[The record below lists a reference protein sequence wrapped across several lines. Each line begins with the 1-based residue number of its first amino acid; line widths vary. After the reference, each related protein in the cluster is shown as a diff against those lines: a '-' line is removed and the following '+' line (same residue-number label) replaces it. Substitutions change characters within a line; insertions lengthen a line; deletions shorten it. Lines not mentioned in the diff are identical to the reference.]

1 MYVLVGRKFLGWE
14 TLVKSEE
21 AFSKNTDDSNIFL
34 IDSDELG
41 IVSIAFQT
49 GSKNK
54 TKHWLAKLQIGQQSK
69 TYPCWAQPWKK
80 DSALY
85 AERRSPCQMVPGG
98 LIRGDMAEG
107 RNCSTGLP

>member
-1 MYVLVGRKFLGWE
+1 MLTTLMYILVGRKFLGWE

-54 TKHWLAKLQIGQQSK
+54 TLVSITANWTAIKNLPLLS
-69 TYPCWAQPWKK
+69 TPLKK
-80 DSALY
+80 RL
-85 AERRSPCQMVPGG
+85 
-98 LIRGDMAEG
+98 
-107 RNCSTGLP
+107 STVCRKKITLSNGPKRID